1 MASTPRLANAAS
13 HIWPQSS
20 GCASPSAQTRK
31 WRALLN
37 KCSSAS
43 GKDEHLG
50 YYDTEKE
57 AAKAFD
63 NSGKFKDGYDK
74 GKWSTHRFP
83 EDFLED
89 PEAGTIPAAT
99 KSEYQGVNFRK
110 DKAKKGYPPYC
121 AYVSKGSSI
130 AGKTT
135 HVGYFESEV
144 EAARAY
150 DESPFL
156 EWGSAGWKKRNI
168 LKHPDLY

>member
-1 MASTPRLANAAS
+1 M
-13 HIWPQSS
+13 
-20 GCASPSAQTRK
+20 
-31 WRALLN
+31 
-37 KCSSAS
+37 CSSAS

-57 AAKAFD
+57 
-63 NSGKFKDGYDK
+63 
-74 GKWSTHRFP
+74 
-83 EDFLED
+83 
-89 PEAGTIPAAT
+89 AAT

-156 EWGSAGWKKRNI
+156 KPGSKGWKRRNI
-168 LKHPDLY
+168 LKHPDLYGPDAHGADGRKRRTAREPGDADRESSGKDPVASLDEDSRRSAISGGDTNDGG